1 MENKIFTESIN
12 YVVSALLDNQKTMMI
27 SYIAQKRE
35 YKRQKLYLSKLRTG
49 NIKPK
54 I

>member
-1 MENKIFTESIN
+1 METKIFTESIN
-12 YVVSALLDNQKTMMI
+12 SALLDNQKIMMI
-27 SYIAQKRE
+27 NYIQQKKQYKRE
-35 YKRQKLYLSKLRTG
+35 KLYQSKLRTG